1 MQGFLNNNYYLISLG
16 VIIVAMVP
24 FVVSFEGRKPQ
35 AREIV
40 LIAVLIA
47 LAVVSRAAFF
57 MIPQFKPIAAL
68 VIISGVALGPQSGF
82 MIGALSAFVSNFLF
96 GQGPWTP
103 WQMFALGIIGALAGA
118 LFAKTQRDGSFM
130 SSSQPAPAVAAPSE
144 PSPWLTA
151 ASSESSPRLTA
162 APPEASPRL
171 TAAPPEASP
180 RLMKRRSVDRRRLT
194 QLCVFGGISVL
205 VLYGL
210 LADTASAMIF
220 TATLNLPTLL
230 TVYAAGLPFNAVF
243 AGSTVLFL
251 LLLARP
257 MLEKLERVKKKYG
270 LLRQHPG

>member
-130 SSSQPAPAVAAPSE
+130 SSSQPAPAVAAPPE
-144 PSPWLTA
+144 LSPGLTA
-151 ASSESSPRLTA
+151 ASSES
-162 APPEASPRL
+162 SPRL